1 MFDLQLS
8 AKLHQSVFRANF
20 GNEIG
25 HVPYFADIWACEMA
39 CGDTAGCEW
48 FTWYENEGFY
58 MCYLLTSCDSPHT

>member
-1 MFDLQLS
+1 M
-8 AKLHQSVFRANF
+8 
-20 GNEIG
+20 
-25 HVPYFADIWACEMA
+25 PYFADIWACEMA